1 MSSERT
7 PAGNTVRHPDHDEV
21 AQRLGSWQT
30 FAGETPTADQ
40 LQREAG
46 RILDGEADL
55 PSERLAQQTLRF
67 VWRRQDLPHRSRWK
81 AAEADCEQVLEA
93 TR

>member
-1 MSSERT
+1 MSSERQ
-7 PAGNTVRHPDHDEV
+7 PAGGTVRHPDHDDV
-21 AQRLGSWQT
+21 AKRLGSWPT

-40 LQREAG
+40 LQRAAG
-46 RILDGEADL
+46 RILDGEDEL
-55 PSERLAQQTLRF
+55 PSERVAMQTLRF
-67 VWRRQDLPHRSRWK
+67 VWRRLDLPHRARWK